1 MRKILVLLLAV
12 AIFASSGITVW
23 ANDGKDPTV
32 LPGQSVVV
40 HPAEE
45 IRGDLA
51 VIGGDLEIQQ
61 GGRVNGDVVVLGG
74 SAVIDGDIDG
84 SLAVLG
90 GTIDL
95 RSHAR
100 IGTDLFTLGA
110 TVTRD
115 PAATVEGET
124 IESFPGRLREL
135 PEIPET
141 KTWRPAEPSPLSDS
155 GNPDILRRLAGFVLG
170 TMAMIALGVLLVM
183 LLPKP
188 TETVEA
194 AVAGTFIASLAVG
207 VLTFLVLL
215 VLVPLL
221 VLICIGIP
229 VAVLLVIAAVAA
241 VAFGWAAIGIWIGR
255 HLLSAL
261 KGQPQPIIAAVI
273 GITVLTALSQ
283 IPCLGWMLGVVAGAA
298 GLGAVVLTRFGTV
311 PYQQPAAPIAPR
323 EPPPAITTLPT
334 GL

>member
-1 MRKILVLLLAV
+1 MKKILVLLI
-12 AIFASSGITVW
+12 AIALFAGSAITVW
-23 ANDGKDPTV
+23 ADDGDGQTV

-40 HPAEE
+40 RAGEV
-45 IRGDLA
+45 IRRDLA
-51 VIGGDLEIQQ
+51 VIGGDLELQQ

-74 SAVIDGDIDG
+74 NAVIDGEIDG

-90 GTIDL
+90 GTVEL

-100 IGTDLFTLGA
+100 VGSDFFTLGA

-124 IESFPGRLREL
+124 IESFRGRLPKL
-135 PEIPET
+135 PEIPEIQT
-141 KTWRPAEPSPLSDS
+141 WQPTEPWPTGSWRPADLLGRFLS
-155 GNPDILRRLAGFVLG
+155 FVLS
-170 TMAMIALGVLLVM
+170 TMAMIALGILLVM

-194 AVAGTFIASLAVG
+194 AVAGAFIPSLAMG

-229 VAVLLVIAAVAA
+229 VAVLLVMAAVAA
-241 VAFGWAAIGIWIGR
+241 GAFGWAVIGIWVGR
-255 HLLSAL
+255 RLLTAL
-261 KGQPQPIIAAVI
+261 KGEYQPVIAVVI
-273 GITVLTALSQ
+273 GVTILAVLSQ
-283 IPCLGWMLGVVAGAA
+283 IPCLGWMLGLVAGAA
-298 GLGAVVLTRFGTV
+298 GLGAVVLTRFGTA
-311 PYQQPAAPIAPR
+311 PYQRPAAGVTPA
-323 EPPPAITTLPT
+323 EPPPAVPTEPT